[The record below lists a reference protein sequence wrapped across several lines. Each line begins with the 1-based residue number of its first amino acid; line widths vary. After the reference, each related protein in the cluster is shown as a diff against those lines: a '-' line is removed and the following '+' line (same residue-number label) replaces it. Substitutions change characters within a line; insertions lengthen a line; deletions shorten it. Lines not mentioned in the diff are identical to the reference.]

1 MRLATLAW
9 LPLLL
14 LVSSCETA
22 YYDAME
28 KVGVHKREIL
38 IDRIVEAQ
46 ESQEEGKEQFK
57 SALEQFRS
65 VVNFDGG
72 ELEATYEKLNDEYE
86 DSVSAAETIHKRIA
100 SVESVAT
107 ALFDEWTD
115 ELALYSSASL
125 RRDSERQLQSTK
137 KRYERLLAT
146 MHRTEKTIE
155 PVLASLQDNV
165 LYLKHNLNSRAIAS
179 LKGEFANVNADVTK
193 LVSAM
198 QKAIDESNKFVEE
211 LRGAP

>member
-1 MRLATLAW
+1 MRRTTLVW

-14 LVSSCETA
+14 LVGACESV

-38 IDRIVEAQ
+38 IDRIIEAQ
-46 ESQEEGKEQFK
+46 ESQEAGKEQFR

-72 ELEATYEKLNDEYE
+72 ELEASYEKLNDEYE
-86 DSVSAAETIHKRIA
+86 ASVSAAETIRKRIA

-107 ALFDEWTD
+107 ALFAEWTE
-115 ELALYSSASL
+115 ELALYSNASL

-137 KRYERLLAT
+137 KRYANLLAT
-146 MHRTEKTIE
+146 MRRTEKTID

-179 LKGEFANVNADVTK
+179 LKGEFANINADVTR

-198 QKAIDESNKFVEE
+198 QKTIDESNKFVEE
-211 LRGAP
+211 LRGAS